1 MPPPPGYKAVPRAPL
16 NLAEERWYL
25 EPNKVQY
32 LDGPDTYRANEGRHR
47 VAPLRLMRA
56 KTFPHL
62 VFVDPPASPDREEDA
77 QRPKQK
83 RAATS
88 PPEAALEPAPKAA
101 PVSTPDSTSTVEDK
115 EPSLE
120 FSEPPPVAL
129 EPTIVVVPNP
139 GAPAPTPH
147 PEKDSDC
154 EIVEDPAAI
163 AYKPK
168 KGWARKRMEQTKK
181 TLVLHL
187 PRCDAPPSKKEEAGA
202 AQNGVPP
209 APPPPKWRRSRS

>member
-1 MPPPPGYKAVPRAPL
+1 
-16 NLAEERWYL
+16 
-25 EPNKVQY
+25 
-32 LDGPDTYRANEGRHR
+32 
-47 VAPLRLMRA
+47 MRA

-88 PPEAALEPAPKAA
+88 PPEAAPGPAPKAA
-101 PVSTPDSTSTVEDK
+101 PVSTPDSTTAVEDK

-120 FSEPPPVAL
+120 LNEPPPVAL

-139 GAPAPTPH
+139 GAPPPTPH
-147 PEKDSDC
+147 SEKDSDC
-154 EIVEDPAAI
+154 EIVEDPAVI

-202 AQNGVPP
+202 AQNEAPP
-209 APPPPKWRRSRS
+209 APLNGEDPGAEKETEKDSGSESMDELD